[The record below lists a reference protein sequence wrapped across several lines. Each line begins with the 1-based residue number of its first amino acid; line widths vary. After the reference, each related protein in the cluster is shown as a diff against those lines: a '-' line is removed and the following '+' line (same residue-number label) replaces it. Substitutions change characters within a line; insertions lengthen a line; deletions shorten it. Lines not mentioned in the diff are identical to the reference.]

1 MSGFGFCNKPNP
13 ETIRRPDEALGAKA
27 SQIKGYCC
35 EAGNCIP
42 ERVPTP
48 DPVADSST
56 AGPNVLAPTPA
67 PTPAPML
74 TVSGVWV
81 IAMENASKLWKN
93 TEGLDAF
100 TKALEKSIALLLN
113 VGLIKE
119 DHVHVDIVQSSGGSR
134 RFSSNGVR
142 GLKVSYTI
150 TVPRGAEATA
160 VVTKINS
167 ASTDDLQT
175 TVNVA
180 LIETVRTVPDM
191 QGLTS
196 SGVRIETQASVSTS
210 DSSPALSAGGRAT
223 AHRAVIVFVSLL
235 CAVTSLMASK

>member
-1 MSGFGFCNKPNP
+1 MSGLGFCNKPNP

-35 EAGNCIP
+35 ESGNCIP

-48 DPVADSST
+48 ELAATSST
-56 AGPNVLAPTPA
+56 TGSNALP
-67 PTPAPML
+67 PML

-81 IAMENASKLWKN
+81 IAMENASKLWKSKD
-93 TEGLDAF
+93 GLDAF
-100 TKALEKSIALLLN
+100 TKALEKSIAVLLT
-113 VGLIKE
+113 VSLIKE
-119 DHVHVDIVQSSGGSR
+119 DHVHVNIVQSSGDSR
-134 RFSSNGVR
+134 RLSSNGER

-150 TVPRGAEATA
+150 IVPKEAEATA

-167 ASTDDLQT
+167 ASIDDLQT
-175 TVNVA
+175 TVNAA

-210 DSSPALSAGGRAT
+210 DYSPALSAGGRAT
-223 AHRAVIVFVSLL
+223 ARRAVMFVFLL
-235 CAVTSLMASK
+235 CAVTSLVASE

>member
-1 MSGFGFCNKPNP
+1 
-13 ETIRRPDEALGAKA
+13 
-27 SQIKGYCC
+27 
-35 EAGNCIP
+35 
-42 ERVPTP
+42 
-48 DPVADSST
+48 
-56 AGPNVLAPTPA
+56 
-67 PTPAPML
+67 ML
-74 TVSGVWV
+74 TVSGAWV

-119 DHVHVDIVQSSGGSR
+119 DRIHVDIVQSSGGSR
-134 RFSSNGVR
+134 RLSSNGVR

-150 TVPRGAEATA
+150 IVPRGAKATA

-175 TVNVA
+175 SVNAA

-196 SGVRIETQASVSTS
+196 SGVRIETQASVNTS
-210 DSSPALSAGGRAT
+210 DSSLALSAGGRVT
-223 AHRAVIVFVSLL
+223 AHRAVIVFVALL
-235 CAVTSLMASK
+235 CALTSLMASK